1 MRHVEGGQTPV
12 KQTIKGH
19 TMTKHILFVL
29 TSQDVLLSADVKTG
43 VWLEELAASY
53 WPLIDAGHQVSLA
66 SPKGGEAP
74 LDPMS
79 LAEPWLTA
87 SGRRFLENTSA
98 MEANR
103 KTLRLDEVSGMQFDA
118 VYLIGGAGT
127 VYDFPAN
134 PDIASLLAA
143 MSTANK
149 PIAAVCHGVIGLLS
163 VVSGDHGNFVRG
175 RRLTAISNA
184 EDAMGGLDKILPTM
198 PETPLRAAGALY
210 SAAAPFEPYVVED
223 GNLITGQNP
232 ASAAGVTQALLAQLS
247 SGA

>member
-1 MRHVEGGQTPV
+1 
-12 KQTIKGH
+12 
-19 TMTKHILFVL
+19 MTKHILFVL
-29 TSQDVLLSADVKTG
+29 TSQDVLPSVDVKTG

-53 WPLIDAGHQVSLA
+53 WPLVDAGHQVILA

-79 LAEPWLTA
+79 LAKPWLTA
-87 SGRRFLENTSA
+87 SGQRFLENTSA

-103 KTLRLDEVSGMQFDA
+103 KTLTLDEASDMQFDA

-127 VYDFPAN
+127 VYDFPSN
-134 PDIASLLAA
+134 PAIASLLAV
-143 MSTANK
+143 MSAANK
-149 PIAAVCHGVIGLLS
+149 PIAAVCHGVSGLLNGA
-163 VVSGDHGNFVRG
+163 SGDRENLVTG

-184 EDAMGGLDKILPTM
+184 EDAIGGLDKILPMM

-210 SAAAPFEPYVVED
+210 SAAAPFEPHVVED

-232 ASAAGVTQALLAQLS
+232 ASAAGVTQALLARLS
-247 SGA
+247 GGA